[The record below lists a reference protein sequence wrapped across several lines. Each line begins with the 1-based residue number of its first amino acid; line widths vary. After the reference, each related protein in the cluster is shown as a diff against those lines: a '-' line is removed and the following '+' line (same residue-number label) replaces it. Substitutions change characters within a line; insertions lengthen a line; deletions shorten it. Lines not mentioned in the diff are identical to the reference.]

1 MPPRYFHQVAAP
13 VQGLNMEHPATLI
26 SPGECPNCRNV
37 RFRSGEIFK
46 RVGYTTLTSTSG
58 VNSIYTSL
66 SGTPLFIDTF
76 EELSGTKTALLATT
90 NRVYKWTGTTW
101 EEIKIGLSGAYGS
114 WSSAAIMN
122 DVWLYTNGV
131 DAVQKWTGTGNMADL
146 SGAADYGETEHRCRA
161 VATFADRILLLGT
174 WEGGDEVSQRVRWGE
189 FGKLEEFNESEGGGY
204 ADLTDDPSGIYGA
217 ELLGNVLVIYCG
229 HSIWQC
235 VYIGGSVVYHFSR
248 LVPNTGCQ
256 APRTIAGSGFEHF
269 FMGEDDIYRFGGQQ
283 PIPIGKRI
291 RDDLFRKVSRDNRM
305 NAFAAINRSDNEYRL
320 YVPLGNTAGDITRA
334 YIYNYQQDTWSM
346 DDVKNMTTA
355 APVELGAS
363 AIIDDMDYGDSTID
377 GLPAEP
383 IDNLGGYA
391 GKQYWLYA
399 DDDGYVYQEDGRE
412 PNDAGAAID
421 SYWESKDFYGA
432 DDLYVNYLK
441 RWEAIPFEARGDEL
455 TVSYSTDLGETWTDA
470 LTQTLSNGHVRYVAE
485 IDVSSRSIRARFRN
499 KSLNERF
506 WLRFFA
512 FQGYVASDR

>member
-1 MPPRYFHQVAAP
+1 
-13 VQGLNMEHPATLI
+13 
-26 SPGECPNCRNV
+26 
-37 RFRSGEIFK
+37 
-46 RVGYTTLTSTSG
+46 
-58 VNSIYTSL
+58 
-66 SGTPLFIDTF
+66 
-76 EELSGTKTALLATT
+76 
-90 NRVYKWTGTTW
+90 
-101 EEIKIGLSGAYGS
+101 
-114 WSSAAIMN
+114 
-122 DVWLYTNGV
+122 
-131 DAVQKWTGTGNMADL
+131 
-146 SGAADYGETEHRCRA
+146 
-161 VATFADRILLLGT
+161 
-174 WEGGDEVSQRVRWGE
+174 
-189 FGKLEEFNESEGGGY
+189 
-204 ADLTDDPSGIYGA
+204 
-217 ELLGNVLVIYCG
+217 
-229 HSIWQC
+229 
-235 VYIGGSVVYHFSR
+235 
-248 LVPNTGCQ
+248 
-256 APRTIAGSGFEHF
+256 
-269 FMGEDDIYRFGGQQ
+269 MGEDDIYRFGGQQ